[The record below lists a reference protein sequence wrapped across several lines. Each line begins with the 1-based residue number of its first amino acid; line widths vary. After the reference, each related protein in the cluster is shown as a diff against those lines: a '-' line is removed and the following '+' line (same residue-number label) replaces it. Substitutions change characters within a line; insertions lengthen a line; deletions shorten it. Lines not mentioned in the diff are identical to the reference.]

1 MRTRLRLRPLPARH
15 LTTSTHNYVFVIYD
29 GHDSDKTGAGPD
41 PVGSAQIEKTFGQ
54 FYEARGVPYKGTDFS
69 GRSDYGPFIAARAD
83 IPSGGLF
90 TGAEVPKTAQEAAI
104 WGGTAGIPFDPCYH
118 QACDTIDNVNAIA
131 LDINSDAI
139 AHAIISY
146 GMSTASIN
154 GTRSKGNFKLPAD
167 EDAPLAA

>member
-1 MRTRLRLRPLPARH
+1 MVGSP
-15 LTTSTHNYVFVIYD
+15 NYVFFVYD
-29 GHDSDKTGAGPD
+29 GDNSDGVGAPAGP
-41 PVGSAQIEKTFGQ
+41 PGSAQIEKTFEQ
-54 FYEARGVPYKGTDFS
+54 FYESRGVPYKGTDFS
-69 GRSDYGPFIAARAD
+69 GRSDYGPFIAAGVD

-90 TGAEVPKTAQEAAI
+90 TGAEVVKTAQEAAI

-146 GMSTASIN
+146 GMSTALIN
-154 GTRSKGNFKLPAD
+154 GTKSKGNFKPPAD
-167 EDAPLAA
+167 ADAPLAA